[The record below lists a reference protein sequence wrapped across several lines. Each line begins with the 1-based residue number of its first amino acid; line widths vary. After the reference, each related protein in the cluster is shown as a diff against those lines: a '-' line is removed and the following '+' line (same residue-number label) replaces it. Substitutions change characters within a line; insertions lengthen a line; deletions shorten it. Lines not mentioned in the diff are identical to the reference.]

1 MPRFWN
7 ALRRRRSTEDAPAEV
22 ADGTEHE
29 QQILAAL
36 ASEVMTPRVD
46 VVALSVPVTLDDVA
60 RAVRESGHSRFPV
73 YEEDLDHLVGVL
85 FVKDLLR
92 SGWLTGGESGAL
104 ASHASKEAPRAS
116 CLDVAR
122 RVRQPFLVPESRH
135 VLELLSE
142 MRQRRKAFAVVVDEY
157 GGVEGVLTVKDLVS
171 EVVGDL
177 LDEFDPPADEAVTR
191 VDRRRWLVDGSCPVD
206 QVGATVGLDLP
217 AGEYVTLGGFDPSWA
232 ETTYSLVRI
241 AVIAFALV
249 VAYPHIPGSGSEAFK
264 AISILAG
271 VVLSLGSSSVLSSI
285 IAGYAMTYRRTF
297 RVGDTVRILYTWL
310 FVPTP
315 LGPVP

>member
-1 MPRFWN
+1 
-7 ALRRRRSTEDAPAEV
+7 
-22 ADGTEHE
+22 
-29 QQILAAL
+29 
-36 ASEVMTPRVD
+36 
-46 VVALSVPVTLDDVA
+46 
-60 RAVRESGHSRFPV
+60 
-73 YEEDLDHLVGVL
+73 VL

-92 SGWLTGGESGAL
+92 SGWLTGGESGAQ
-104 ASHASKEAPRAS
+104 ASQASKEAPRAS

-206 QVGATVGLDLP
+206 QVGATVGLELP
-217 AGEYVTLGGFDPSWA
+217 AGEYVTLGGFLFDG
-232 ETTYSLVRI
+232 
-241 AVIAFALV
+241 FG
-249 VAYPHIPGSGSEAFK
+249 HIPSEGEQLMVHGWELRVTEMDRRRVAKVVIRAPSGTIGEAPPPENGK
-264 AISILAG
+264 
-271 VVLSLGSSSVLSSI
+271 
-285 IAGYAMTYRRTF
+285 
-297 RVGDTVRILYTWL
+297 
-310 FVPTP
+310 
-315 LGPVP
+315 